1 MRSYLAN
8 DQFPPLKNDLLLRAA
23 RGEEPTERAP
33 VWIMRQAGRYLPGR
47 VQRSQKIHG
56 FFEIC
61 RTPELATEITLQPI
75 RRYSGLLDASI
86 IFSDILV
93 IPQAMGLVVEMHD
106 GGGPFFPQPLVAPD
120 DLDLKRLR
128 ENVDV
133 DQELGYVFDAITM
146 TRKGLKGE
154 VPLIGFCGAPW
165 TLMCYMVGSSK
176 SLPSTKQWIF
186 KYPEESKKLLE
197 KITKVCVDFLV
208 GQVKAGAQLLQV
220 FDSNAGDLSPHDF
233 ATFSLPY
240 LKVIAESVRHN
251 LEPQPAHPDPSDD
264 IIRQRCRT
272 RPTGSDQGGYDV
284 LGLDWVT
291 SPESA
296 IAATGGQSRK
306 VGLQGNIDP
315 AILYGGREAIE
326 REVKPMVEKRHHT
339 HPKSAL
345 ELDLHRNL
353 ETALYNPLA
362 ISADLPRPTIFLNSA
377 LGSSLII
384 KIIKI
389 IGKMSFDCSAPFIA
403 YSLLS
408 TFSTIT
414 ENERDATQV
423 IIELLPCY
431 DVLTGELHV
440 THEAHIVACVFLE
453 EFRAMARRH
462 CYIQEGSLDNVV
474 CDYSSPRPPSVPKR
488 VQRHPSYYR
497 RCGRATL
504 PPTPVLNELLNKW
517 RLRNFEIVSE
527 WHSYPVEGV
536 EEYRFGLELPNGA
549 QLEEVLMPLPYPT
562 KQQSTTRAILPKTR
576 VLNPDMNADA
586 NAIHIRMTRNPANHD
601 RYPAQK
607 AQGNS
612 LLNQERSPS
621 QNASSCLDSPAPVPP
636 RIPLTTRVIIPTRPA
651 LSMVNI
657 GGIQT
662 LLSVEMRWNAY
673 ARQETYVSYMPRDT
687 RGILRPVLGFLI
699 GRDLLISL
707 KLQ

>member
-33 VWIMRQAGRYLPGR
+33 VWIMRQAGRYLPEGR

-128 ENVDV
+128 ENVDI

-208 GQVKAGAQLLQV
+208 GQVKAGAQ
-220 FDSNAGDLSPHDF
+220 PHDF

-251 LEPQPAHPDPSDD
+251 LANHNPPIPIPPMTLFAKGAGHALPDL
-264 IIRQRCRT
+264 T
-272 RPTGSDQGGYDV
+272 KAGYDV

-326 REVKPMVEKRHHT
+326 REVKRMCDGFKVGGIDGKCKGWIANLGHGITPGVDPEDLKCIN
-339 HPKSAL
+339 
-345 ELDLHRNL
+345 ELKISESSIWYNMSQTQPEYPDIVRWGW
-353 ETALYNPLA
+353 TA
-362 ISADLPRPTIFLNSA
+362 S
-377 LGSSLII
+377 
-384 KIIKI
+384 
-389 IGKMSFDCSAPFIA
+389 
-403 YSLLS
+403 
-408 TFSTIT
+408 
-414 ENERDATQV
+414 
-423 IIELLPCY
+423 IEL
-431 DVLTGELHV
+431 
-440 THEAHIVACVFLE
+440 A
-453 EFRAMARRH
+453 
-462 CYIQEGSLDNVV
+462 
-474 CDYSSPRPPSVPKR
+474 
-488 VQRHPSYYR
+488 
-497 RCGRATL
+497 
-504 PPTPVLNELLNKW
+504 
-517 RLRNFEIVSE
+517 
-527 WHSYPVEGV
+527 
-536 EEYRFGLELPNGA
+536 
-549 QLEEVLMPLPYPT
+549 
-562 KQQSTTRAILPKTR
+562 
-576 VLNPDMNADA
+576 
-586 NAIHIRMTRNPANHD
+586 
-601 RYPAQK
+601 
-607 AQGNS
+607 
-612 LLNQERSPS
+612 
-621 QNASSCLDSPAPVPP
+621 
-636 RIPLTTRVIIPTRPA
+636 
-651 LSMVNI
+651 
-657 GGIQT
+657 
-662 LLSVEMRWNAY
+662 WNA
-673 ARQETYVSYMPRDT
+673 
-687 RGILRPVLGFLI
+687 RPLFTG
-699 GRDLLISL
+699 
-707 KLQ
+707 